1 MQSDYE
7 DVKELTTK
15 ESRTLLNKRTVIFY
29 INSTP
34 FLLIFSHSVY
44 NKSIQTKL
52 NYNLSI
58 TAFAYELEYSK

>member
-15 ESRTLLNKRTVIFY
+15 ESRALLNKRTVIFY